1 MATPANK
8 PNTRGTSQA
17 ELRRSEKWLST
28 LLAHSHDAVILAG
41 ADGQAIYASPSIQGV
56 LGYTPEEYMTL
67 NGAELTHPDDLEDGI
82 AFFQSIREQPN
93 ISLPAHQTRFRHK
106 DGSWRWIEYTATNL
120 LADPTIGTIVFNF
133 RDITERRQA
142 EETQYL
148 LAAIVSSSDDA
159 IVSKTLDSVITSWN
173 AAATKLFGY
182 TAEEA
187 IGRPITLI
195 IPPALRQEEEMIL
208 RRLRAGERIEHYET
222 VRVRKDG
229 TSIAVSLSISPV
241 KDKQGKIIGA
251 AKIARDITERKQLED
266 ELRRSKQQLEVI
278 FENIADGIIVY
289 NQDSQMIYANEAAAH
304 LTGFSSAQA
313 MLETSPNAI
322 MAQFEISD
330 EHGHPFPL
338 PQLPHRRVLAGELEA
353 EAIIGYR
360 GNSTTQSMHWSIS
373 KARPVLNEQGKL
385 LLVIII
391 IHDVTERMQTERRK
405 DEFISMASH
414 ELKTPVTS
422 LKGFIYIL
430 ERHLRKQGDESA
442 RVYLAKMDRQLTRVT
457 NLITELLNISRMQTG
472 KLTFRDEAFD
482 LYALVEETVENL
494 QQTTQTHQLCLEDA
508 QPIQVMGDR
517 DRIAQVLINLL
528 TNAIKYSP
536 LAEKVIVRLTTE
548 HNQAIVSIQDFG
560 IGIDKEH
567 QDKIFE
573 RFYRVSDQEE
583 ERTYPGLGIGLYIS
597 SEIMARH
604 GGRIWVESSKGR
616 GAIFSMILPL
626 RK

>member
-1 MATPANK
+1 MATHQNR

-17 ELRRSEKWLST
+17 ELRKSERWLRT
-28 LLAHSHDAVILAG
+28 LLAHSHDAVVLAG
-41 ADGQAIYASPSIQGV
+41 ADGQTIYASPSIQRV
-56 LGYTPEEYMTL
+56 LGYTAEEYMMH

-82 AFFQSIREQPN
+82 AFFRRILEQPT
-93 ISLPAHQTRFRHK
+93 ISFPAQQTRVRHK

-120 LADPTIGTIVFNF
+120 LADPTIGTIIFNF

-159 IVSKTLDSVITSWN
+159 IVSKTLDGIITSWN
-173 AAATKLFGY
+173 AGAAKVFGY

-187 IGRPITLI
+187 IGQPITLI
-195 IPPALRQEEEMIL
+195 IPPALRQEEVMIL

-222 VRVRKDG
+222 TRVRKDG
-229 TSIAVSLSISPV
+229 TFIAVSLSISPV

-313 MLETSPNAI
+313 MLETPSNAI

-330 EHGHPFPL
+330 EHGQPFPL
-338 PQLPHRRVLAGELEA
+338 SQLPHRRVLAGEPEA
-353 EAIIGYR
+353 EALIGYR
-360 GNSTTQSMHWSIS
+360 GDATSQSMRWSIS

-385 LLVIII
+385 LLVITI

-430 ERHLRKQGDESA
+430 ERHLRKQGDEA
-442 RVYLAKMDRQLTRVT
+442 ALVYLDKMDRQLTRIT

-494 QQTTQTHQLCLEDA
+494 QQTTQTHQLCLQEA
-508 QPIQVMGDR
+508 SPIQVMGDR

-536 LAEKVIVRLTTE
+536 LSDKVIVRVTSQ

-573 RFYRVSDQEE
+573 RFYRVSDDEE
-583 ERTYPGLGIGLYIS
+583 EQTYPGLGIGLYIS
-597 SEIMARH
+597 SEIMTRH
-604 GGRIWVESSKGR
+604 GGRIWVESSKGQ
-616 GAIFSMILPL
+616 GSIFSISLPL
-626 RK
+626 R